1 MRKPSSDLLFLTVIA
16 AAVMTFAPPRLAA
29 NGTALVIK
37 NLGSVVL
44 AKNLDGPAG
53 DGYVCVNKR
62 RVAKTSLAGT
72 GAAPLRWTSR
82 YGSVTFNQFGR
93 EFPWG
98 GINEQG
104 LVIEALAGPAVYPAP
119 DKRPSLNELQWIQYQ
134 LDNHRSVREV
144 LKSDRRLRIAK
155 LFLDL
160 HFLVAD
166 RSGRTAVVEFAG
178 GRMVSYTGSRLP
190 VRALA
195 EESYEGSCRRLEAL
209 RGPGGRGTVASG
221 SDPDDKFIRTAALL
235 QDFVWPVQGILS
247 DHAFMILRS
256 VERPDTQWN
265 IVYNISRRMVFFK
278 TTAHR
283 RLKMIRLEAFDFSCA
298 APVLMLPVDTEAD
311 RVVNED
317 FVPYDP
323 RNNQALLE
331 AVFKTLGGSGAARET
346 LPAGLIRKMA
356 EYPSTCSCL
365 D

>member
-1 MRKPSSDLLFLTVIA
+1 L
-16 AAVMTFAPPRLAA
+16 TFAAPRLAA

-37 NLGSVVL
+37 NLGTVVL

-53 DGYVCVNKR
+53 GGYVFVNKR

-134 LDNHRSVREV
+134 LDNHRSVRDV
-144 LKSDRRLRIAK
+144 LKSDRRLRLAK

-178 GRMVSYTGSRLP
+178 GRMVTYTGSRLP

-195 EESYEGSCRRLEAL
+195 DESYEVSRRRLETL
-209 RGPGGRGTVASG
+209 REPGVRGTAASG
-221 SDPDDKFIRTAALL
+221 PDPDDKFIRTAALL

-247 DHAFMILRS
+247 DHAFTILRS

-265 IVYNISRRMVFFK
+265 IVYNISRRLVFFK

-298 APVLMLPVDTEAD
+298 APVMMLPVDTEAD
-311 RVVNED
+311 RAVNKD
-317 FVPYDP
+317 FEPYDP
-323 RNNQALLE
+323 RKNLALLE
-331 AVFKTLGGSGAARET
+331 AIFQVLGGPGAVKET
-346 LPAGLIRKMA
+346 PPAGLIRKMA

>member
-1 MRKPSSDLLFLTVIA
+1 MRKPASGFLLLTVISA
-16 AAVMTFAPPRLAA
+16 AIMAFAAPRPAA

-37 NLGSVVL
+37 NFGSVVL
-44 AKNLDGPAG
+44 AKNLDGPTG
-53 DGYVCVNKR
+53 EGFIFVNKR
-62 RVAKTSLAGT
+62 RVAKDGFGGM
-72 GAAPLRWTSR
+72 GAAALRWTSK

-144 LKSDRRLRIAK
+144 LKSDRRLRIAR

-166 RSGRTAVVEFAG
+166 ASGKTAVVEFAG
-178 GRMVSYTGSRLP
+178 GRMVPYTGSRLP

-195 EESYEGSCRRLEAL
+195 EESYEKSCRRLEAL
-209 RGPGGRGTVASG
+209 RGPGGRGPAASG

-235 QDFVWPVQGILS
+235 QDFVWPVQGALS
-247 DHAFMILRS
+247 DHAFTILRS
-256 VERPDTQWN
+256 VERPDTRWN
-265 IVYNISRRMVFFK
+265 IVYNIPRRMVFFK

-298 APVLMLPVDTEAD
+298 APVMMLPVDTEAD
-311 RVVNED
+311 RVVNEA
-317 FVPYDP
+317 FTPYDP
-323 RNNQALLE
+323 RQNRALLE
-331 AVFKTLGGSGAARET
+331 AVFKTLEDPGAVKET

-365 D
+365 E